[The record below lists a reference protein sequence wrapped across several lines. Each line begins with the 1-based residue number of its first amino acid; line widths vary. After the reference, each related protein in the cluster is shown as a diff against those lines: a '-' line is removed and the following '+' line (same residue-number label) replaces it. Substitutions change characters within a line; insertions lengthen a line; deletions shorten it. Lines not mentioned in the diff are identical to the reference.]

1 MLIYQLIMSDILLH
15 EVAFFPI
22 EKAMRKLKE
31 YTVSKFKEHD
41 FPVTKDQWIVLKKI
55 SEEQNQTQRKIAEET
70 FKEPAALTR
79 ILDILEKKGLVK
91 RTASAIDRRTFEIN
105 LSVDGQRL
113 VAKMIPVVQDIRKQA
128 LKGINKTQIE
138 EIKRLMN
145 AIHDNLV

>member
-1 MLIYQLIMSDILLH
+1 MSDILLH